1 MYNDENVTS
10 VKHCLVSVSGHEYST
25 LSYY

>member
-1 MYNDENVTS
+1 MHNDENVTS